1 MDAELKKQLQ
11 ENGADVDTTIKRFM
25 GNEAL
30 YMKFIMKY
38 LDDKSFEGIAECMA
52 SEDYE
57 EVFKHVHT
65 LKGVTANLGLDPIT
79 AVASDMTELLRGKQ
93 PSEVDVAGLQEL
105 YQKLQEENTRF
116 CTILE
121 KNR

>member
-52 SEDYE
+52 SGDYE

-93 PSEVDVAGLQEL
+93 ASEVDVVGLQEL
-105 YQKLQEENTRF
+105 YQKLQEVNTRF

-121 KNR
+121 KNG